1 MLFGAPQN
9 KIKITK
15 AEDFLLEDSDA
26 DDYDSEK
33 DYWKED
39 CEDSEEDI
47 DYYMEDDDDEQEQED
62 SDSEYGEEESEYEDS
77 DDDVLNNMSSLSSKT
92 AQRYAGILANKID
105 ENKRLSKEIS

>member
-1 MLFGAPQN
+1 MLFGAPQS

-15 AEDFLLEDSDA
+15 AEDFLLDDSDA

-47 DYYMEDDDDEQEQED
+47 DYYMEDDDDD
-62 SDSEYGEEESEYEDS
+62 
-77 DDDVLNNMSSLSSKT
+77 
-92 AQRYAGILANKID
+92 
-105 ENKRLSKEIS
+105 